1 MITSKISEAL
11 ESYFEQYDLMV
22 AIAQPIMLA
31 KANNKTH
38 CGEVGM
44 ASAAQTSGID
54 SAFEIHPL
62 TPAIGAELSGID
74 LSEPLSAEIIADIRQ
89 TLLDNKVIFFRDQN
103 LNREQLLRF
112 AKGFGALEI
121 HPATPKDQSN
131 PEILRIEHGAKSK
144 GQENMWHS
152 DVTWRAE
159 PSLGSVLSA
168 LEIPPV
174 GGDTLFA
181 NMNLAYEKLPQ
192 DLRDHI
198 TGMTAVHDI
207 ARVFA
212 KRLNKKPEE
221 LHDQYPPQE
230 HPVVRTHPETGLPSL
245 YVNSAFTSHIV
256 GLAPDESQELLKK
269 LYATAANPEI
279 QCRFK
284 WTKGAIAFWDNRASQ
299 HFAASDYFPARR
311 VMERATIAGDR
322 PYFTADH

>member
-1 MITSKISEAL
+1 
-11 ESYFEQYDLMV
+11 
-22 AIAQPIMLA
+22 
-31 KANNKTH
+31 
-38 CGEVGM
+38 M
-44 ASAAQTSGID
+44 ASAAQASEIEN
-54 SAFEIHPL
+54 AFEIHPL
-62 TPAIGAELSGID
+62 TPAIGAELSGIN
-74 LSEPLSAEIIADIRQ
+74 LSDPQPDETIANIRQ
-89 TLLDNKVIFFRDQN
+89 ALLDHKVIFFRDQN
-103 LNREQLLRF
+103 LEQEQLLHFARRF
-112 AKGFGALEI
+112 GTLEI
-121 HPATPKDQSN
+121 HPATPKDQPN
-131 PEILRIEHGAKSK
+131 PEILRIEHGAKSR

-192 DLRDHI
+192 ETREKI
-198 TGMTAVHDI
+198 TGLTAVHDI

-221 LHDQYPPQE
+221 LHDQYPPQQ
-230 HPVVRTHPETGLPSL
+230 HPVVRTHPETGLRSL

-256 GLAPDESQELLKK
+256 GMDTDESQELLRR

-284 WTKGAIAFWDNRASQ
+284 WTRGAIAFWDNRASQ

-311 VMERATIAGDR
+311 IMERATIAGDR
-322 PYFTADH
+322 PYFSADS